1 MAIDRVCVIGAG
13 TIGSLVAGHLGDVCD
28 VQVLVRRAEHAE
40 ALNDQ
45 GLRVSGKHDRVARVR
60 ATADAA
66 ELEDFDVGV
75 IAVKANDLDATA
87 ARLAGCSPAG
97 AMMTI
102 QNGIGAEDVVH
113 RHGDWPIISAVT
125 FMSGIRHSDAH
136 VQYELDTA
144 TWMGPWAE
152 TETPYELVEEM
163 AGLMITAG
171 LEAEPLPD
179 LRPAQWSKLIFNS
192 AVNGV
197 ASLTDLPHVDLFA
210 REEELADLGHLVHG
224 LIDEGKAVAAAA
236 GVELH
241 DDPWQMN
248 QLAVARG
255 ETNKGDYA
263 HVPSMLEDVRARRPT
278 EIDFITGA
286 LVREAER
293 LGVPAPLNA
302 AVYRLVKA
310 KEVSWRSPSG
320 FASSAA
326 AR

>member
-1 MAIDRVCVIGAG
+1 
-13 TIGSLVAGHLGDVCD
+13 
-28 VQVLVRRAEHAE
+28 
-40 ALNDQ
+40 
-45 GLRVSGKHDRVARVR
+45 
-60 ATADAA
+60 
-66 ELEDFDVGV
+66 
-75 IAVKANDLDATA
+75 
-87 ARLAGCSPAG
+87 
-97 AMMTI
+97 
-102 QNGIGAEDVVH
+102 
-113 RHGDWPIISAVT
+113 
-125 FMSGIRHSDAH
+125 MSGIRHSDSH

-144 TWMGPWAE
+144 TWMGPWAQ
-152 TETPYELVEEM
+152 TQTPYGLVEEM
-163 AGLMITAG
+163 AGLMISAG

-224 LIDEGKAVAAAA
+224 LIDEGNAVAAAA

-255 ETNKGDYA
+255 ETHKGEYA

-293 LGVPAPLNA
+293 LGVSAPLNA

-310 KEVSWRSPSG
+310 KEVSWRLGSV
-320 FASSAA
+320 SSAA